1 VRNRVFVGAAGD
13 ITAEELG
20 LLLDQLLG
28 DLPTAQA
35 TLPGPAPLAF
45 DGGVHVVDFPT
56 PQSVVLFGQP
66 GLGLDDPDFFPAFVL
81 NHILGGGGFESRLMA
96 EVREKRGLTYGI
108 YTYLGDKDYADL
120 WQGSVSSA
128 NDRVAEAVAV
138 IRQQWA
144 EAAEN
149 GVSAEELQDA
159 ITYLT
164 GAYPLRFDGNG
175 PIAKIIVGM
184 QLQGFDRDYV
194 NTRNA
199 RIEAVTQAD
208 VARVARRLMNPEL
221 LTFVVVG
228 QPQGL
233 AAN

>member
-1 VRNRVFVGAAGD
+1 M
-13 ITAEELG
+13 
-20 LLLDQLLG
+20 
-28 DLPTAQA
+28 
-35 TLPGPAPLAF
+35 
-45 DGGVHVVDFPT
+45 
-56 PQSVVLFGQP
+56 
-66 GLGLDDPDFFPAFVL
+66 L
-81 NHILGGGGFESRLMA
+81 NHILGGGGFESRLMS

-128 NDRVAEAVAV
+128 NDRVAEAVDV

-208 VARVARRLMNPEL
+208 VARVARRLMDPAL

-233 AAN
+233 AGN